1 MKRSK
6 KQTTMSE
13 ETLKNKLILFQNVL
27 DECIDDI
34 KNLPQAQLRSE
45 FYTLLKDLIAQNMD
59 LDEKIKLLSFLDDVL
74 FQLSE
79 YFTKQKVAKNKPKQ

>member
-1 MKRSK
+1 
-6 KQTTMSE
+6 MSE

-74 FQLSE
+74 FHLNE
-79 YFTKQKVAKNKPKQ
+79 YFTTQKVAKNKSK